1 MDGGTDNDKK
11 CYDVMWQGKRELN
24 CSLDDGPLYDQVFDS
39 IS

>member
-24 CSLDDGPLYDQVFDS
+24 CSLLLR
-39 IS
+39 